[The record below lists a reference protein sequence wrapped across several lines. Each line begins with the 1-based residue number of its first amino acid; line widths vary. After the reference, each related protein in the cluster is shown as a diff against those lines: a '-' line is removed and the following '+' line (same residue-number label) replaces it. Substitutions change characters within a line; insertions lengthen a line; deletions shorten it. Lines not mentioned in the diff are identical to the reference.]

1 MLRKRYF
8 FLCLFSPLIIY
19 SQNSL
24 NNFSS
29 QDLQDLKLNKTQIDD
44 FLKHKKKYGKFIS
57 YLELQ
62 SIPSFNEDIIKK
74 IKKDINEK
82 PIFLERDDS
91 WKLKDKIFSFEIDFL
106 RNFNKNEDTE
116 EDKNKTK
123 TKKKDKDKIKDKI
136 LGSLNRVYVKL
147 KINHPSGVNFGIAG
161 LKNRGEE
168 FYLFNSNKKFP
179 FILDN
184 KYHRW
189 FFNTRSFFIEITNKW
204 IFKNIIIGNF
214 KVGSGQGLVFDNSF
228 GFGKSLDPM
237 NIIKIQKGIKSCCNS
252 EKCKLFGI
260 ANTIVIKHF
269 SLSTFLSYNF
279 LDANLKNDLV
289 YSVYRQLIYNTQNN
303 FKKKDVLKELVY
315 GGFFTYNNSSDDFEV
330 GINFVATHFS
340 KSFNLFN
347 GANLDYLFSSSKNY
361 NVSVFSRWLI
371 GAVHLFFEYAK
382 SFNDKHH
389 SLNFLNKNSGDA
401 LICGIMSNILK
412 NIDLSC
418 LFRKY
423 NPTYYNFYGKGF
435 FVNSGSNCSGLH
447 GCACNEVGIY
457 SCLLIKFPKNIDFT
471 FSTDLF
477 AVLNKA
483 YYYEKMKGVEVKGK
497 LQYTFL
503 KNEFIN
509 IQCKFQHK
517 KYKKHRLK
525 KNNEDKTFLVKIYF
539 KKNADLCTFNTY
551 LYLPFN
557 PSLSFR
563 KNIPI
568 FHFGIYE
575 CIDLSWKMLKFSV
588 FVTFTNTKKDFP
600 IWIKEKD
607 NKIWTMINSKYLK
620 LGSRVC
626 YNFFGYLEIDIFFS
640 WTFKFEKA
648 INYPQI
654 TVKISAFF

>member
-29 QDLQDLKLNKTQIDD
+29 QDLQDLKLNKTQIND
-44 FLKHKKKYGKFIS
+44 FFKHKNKYGKFLS

-74 IKKDINEK
+74 IRKNTNEK

-106 RNFNKNEDTE
+106 RKFEDTE
-116 EDKNKTK
+116 EDEDKTK
-123 TKKKDKDKIKDKI
+123 TKKKDKDKDKTKDKI
-136 LGSLNRVYVKL
+136 LGSLNKVFVKL

-161 LKNRGEE
+161 LKQPGEF
-168 FYLFNSNKKFP
+168 FYIFGSKQRFP
-179 FILDN
+179 FLFDN
-184 KYHRW
+184 KTHRW
-189 FFNTRSFFIEITNKW
+189 FFNTRSIFVEITNKW
-204 IFKNIIIGNF
+204 FFKKIIIGNF
-214 KVGSGQGLVFDNSF
+214 KVSSGQGLVFDNTF
-228 GFGKSLDPM
+228 GFNGPLDPM
-237 NIIKIQKGIKSCCNS
+237 KILKVQSGIKSCCNS

-269 SLSTFLSYNF
+269 SLSTFFSYNF
-279 LDANLKNDLV
+279 LDVYITKENTV
-289 YSVYRQLIYNTQNN
+289 YSVSRQLIYDTKQNIE
-303 FKKKDVLKELVY
+303 KKDKLRELVY
-315 GGFFTYNNSSDDFEV
+315 GGFFTYNNSSDDFEI
-330 GINFVATHFS
+330 GFNFVCTLFNKH
-340 KSFNLFN
+340 FNLFN
-347 GANLDYLFSSSKNY
+347 VRDLDYLFSYSRNY
-361 NVSVFSRWLI
+361 NVSIFSRWLI

-382 SFNDKHH
+382 SFNNKHF
-389 SLNFLNKNSGDA
+389 SLSFLKKDSGDA
-401 LICGIMSNILK
+401 LICGFMANILK

-418 LFRKY
+418 FFRKY

-435 FVNSGSNCSGLH
+435 CVNTGSNCSQLH
-447 GCACNEVGIY
+447 GCACNEIGLY
-457 SCLLIKFPKNIDFT
+457 NCLFINIVKNIDFI
-471 FSTDLF
+471 FSLDLF
-477 AVLNKA
+477 TVLNKA
-483 YYYEKMKGVEVKGK
+483 YNYDSMKGLDVKGNFR
-497 LQYTFL
+497 YSFY
-503 KNEFIN
+503 KNNFIN
-509 IQCKFQHK
+509 VQCKY
-517 KYKKHRLK
+517 KYKNYKNHKFK
-525 KNNEDKTFLVKIYF
+525 KRNDNYLLIKIYF
-539 KKNADLCTFNTY
+539 KKDIDLCTFNTY

-557 PSLSFR
+557 PSLSFQ

-600 IWIKEKD
+600 MWIKEKD
-607 NKIWTMINSKYLK
+607 NKIWTRINSKYLK

>member
-29 QDLQDLKLNKTQIDD
+29 QDLQDLKLNKTQIND
-44 FLKHKKKYGKFIS
+44 FFKHKNKYGKFLS

-74 IKKDINEK
+74 IRKNTDVKSM
-82 PIFLERDDS
+82 FFERDDS
-91 WKLKDKIFSFEIDFL
+91 YKLKDKIFSLNISFS
-106 RNFNKNEDTE
+106 RNFNKNEDIE
-116 EDKNKTK
+116 GDKNKT
-123 TKKKDKDKIKDKI
+123 KDKI
-136 LGSLNRVYVKL
+136 LGSLNKVFVKL

-179 FILDN
+179 FIFDN
-184 KYHRW
+184 KTHRW
-189 FFNTRSFFIEITNKW
+189 FFNTRSIFVEITDKW
-204 IFKNIIIGNF
+204 FFKKIIIGNF

-252 EKCKLFGI
+252 EKCKLLGF
-260 ANTIVIKHF
+260 ANTIVFKGF

-279 LDANLKNDLV
+279 LDASLKNNFV
-289 YSVYRQLIYNTQNN
+289 YSAYRQLIYDQKNDIQ
-303 FKKKDVLKELVY
+303 KKDVLKELVY

-382 SFNDKHH
+382 SFNNKHF
-389 SLNFLNKNSGDA
+389 SLSFLNKNSGDA
-401 LICGIMSNILK
+401 LICGFMANILK

-418 LFRKY
+418 FFRKY

-435 FVNSGSNCSGLH
+435 CVNTGSNCSQLH
-447 GCACNEVGIY
+447 GCACNEIGLY
-457 SCLLIKFPKNIDFT
+457 NCLFINIVKNIDFI
-471 FSTDLF
+471 FSLDLF

-483 YYYEKMKGVEVKGK
+483 YNYDRMKGLDVKGNFR
-497 LQYTFL
+497 YSFY
-503 KNEFIN
+503 KNNFIN
-509 IQCKFQHK
+509 VQCKYKCK
-517 KYKKHRLK
+517 KYKNHKFK
-525 KNNEDKTFLVKIYF
+525 KGKDNSLLIKIYF
-539 KKNADLCTFNTY
+539 KKDIDLCTFNTY

-600 IWIKEKD
+600 MWIKEKD
-607 NKIWTMINSKYLK
+607 NKIWTKIDSKYLK

-626 YNFFGYLEIDIFFS
+626 YNFFGYLEIDIFLS

-654 TVKISAFF
+654 TVKITAFF

>member
-29 QDLQDLKLNKTQIDD
+29 QDLQDLKLNKTQIND
-44 FLKHKKKYGKFIS
+44 FFKHKNKYGKFLS

-62 SIPSFNEDIIKK
+62 SIPSFNEDTIKK
-74 IKKDINEK
+74 IRKNTDVK

-91 WKLKDKIFSFEIDFL
+91 WKLKDKIFSFEINFL
-106 RNFNKNEDTE
+106 RNFNKNEDTKK
-116 EDKNKTK
+116 DKYKTK
-123 TKKKDKDKIKDKI
+123 TKKKNKDKTKDKI
-136 LGSLNRVYVKL
+136 LGSLNKVFVKL
-147 KINHPSGVNFGIAG
+147 KINYPSGVNFGIAG
-161 LKNRGEE
+161 LKQRGEILYI
-168 FYLFNSNKKFP
+168 FAQKKCFP
-179 FILDN
+179 FAFDN
-184 KYHRW
+184 KHHIW
-189 FFNTRSFFIEITNKW
+189 IFNTRSIFIEITNKW

-237 NIIKIQKGIKSCCNS
+237 NIIKIQKGIKPCCNS

-269 SLSTFLSYNF
+269 SLSTFFSYNF
-279 LDANLKNDLV
+279 LDAYITKKNTV
-289 YSVYRQLIYNTQNN
+289 YSVGRQLIYDTKQNIG
-303 FKKKDVLKELVY
+303 KKDKLRELVY
-315 GGFFTYNNSSDDFEV
+315 GGFFTYNNSSDDFEI
-330 GINFVATHFS
+330 GFNFVATHFS

-347 GANLDYLFSSSKNY
+347 GANLEYLFSYSRNY
-361 NVSVFSRWLI
+361 NVSIFSRWLI
-371 GAVHLFFEYAK
+371 GPMHLFFEYAK

-389 SLNFLNKNSGDA
+389 SLTFLKKNSGDA
-401 LICGIMSNILK
+401 LICGFMTNILK

-418 LFRKY
+418 FFRKY

-435 FVNSGSNCSGLH
+435 CVNTGSNCSQLH
-447 GCACNEVGIY
+447 GCACNEIGLY
-457 SCLLIKFPKNIDFT
+457 NCLFINIVKNIDFI
-471 FSTDLF
+471 FSLDLF

-483 YYYEKMKGVEVKGK
+483 YNYDSMKGLDVKGNFR
-497 LQYTFL
+497 YSFY
-503 KNEFIN
+503 KNNFIN
-509 IQCKFQHK
+509 VQCKYKYK
-517 KYKKHRLK
+517 KYKNHKFK
-525 KNNEDKTFLVKIYF
+525 KGNDNYLLIKIYF
-539 KKNADLCTFNTY
+539 KKDIDLCTFNTY

-588 FVTFTNTKKDFP
+588 FVTFTNTEKLFP
-600 IWIKEKD
+600 MWIKEKD
-607 NKIWTMINSKYLK
+607 SKIWTKIDSRYLK

-640 WTFKFEKA
+640 WTFKFGKA
-648 INYPQI
+648 INFPQI

>member
-1 MLRKRYF
+1 MLLKKTL
-8 FLCLFSPLIIY
+8 FLLLFSLTNIC
-19 SQNSL
+19 SKTTL
-24 NNFSS
+24 NNLSFS
-29 QDLQDLKLNKTQIDD
+29 DLQKLQLNSSQIDD
-44 FLKHKKKYGKFIS
+44 FLKHKKKYGKFLS

-74 IKKDINEK
+74 IRKNTDVKLM
-82 PIFLERDDS
+82 FFERDDS
-91 WKLKDKIFSFEIDFL
+91 YKLKDKIFSLNISFS

-116 EDKNKTK
+116 EDKDKT
-123 TKKKDKDKIKDKI
+123 KDKI
-136 LGSLNRVYVKL
+136 LGSLNKVFVKL

-168 FYLFNSNKKFP
+168 FYLFNSNKNFP
-179 FILDN
+179 FIFD
-184 KYHRW
+184 KKTHRW

-252 EKCKLFGI
+252 EKCKLLGF
-260 ANTIVIKHF
+260 ANTIVFKGF

-279 LDANLKNDLV
+279 LDASLKNNFV
-289 YSVYRQLIYNTQNN
+289 YSAYRQLIYNTKQNIE
-303 FKKKDVLKELVY
+303 KKDVLKELVY

-361 NVSVFSRWLI
+361 NISVFSRWLI

-382 SFNDKHH
+382 SFNNKHF
-389 SLNFLNKNSGDA
+389 SLSFLNKNSGDA

-457 SCLLIKFPKNIDFT
+457 SCLLIKFHKNIDFT

-483 YYYEKMKGVEVKGK
+483 YYYEKMKGVEIKGK

-539 KKNADLCTFNTY
+539 KKNADICVFNTY
-551 LYLPFN
+551 FFFPFN
-557 PSLSFR
+557 LLLPCQ
-563 KNIPI
+563 KNFLK

-575 CIDLSWKMLKFSV
+575 CINIEMKSLKFSI
-588 FVTFTNTKKDFP
+588 FFTIANTEKDFP
-600 IWIKEKD
+600 MWIKEKD
-607 NKIWTMINSKYLK
+607 NKIWTKINSKYFK
-620 LGSRVC
+620 VGTRIY
-626 YNFFGYLEIDIFFS
+626 YNFPCNLKIDIFFS
-640 WTFKFEKA
+640 WAFK
-648 INYPQI
+648 INESINFPTI
-654 TVKISAFF
+654 GVNIISEF

>member
-1 MLRKRYF
+1 MLLKKTL
-8 FLCLFSPLIIY
+8 FLLLFSLTNIC
-19 SQNSL
+19 SKTTL
-24 NNFSS
+24 NNLSFS
-29 QDLQDLKLNKTQIDD
+29 DLQKLQLNSSQIDD

-74 IKKDINEK
+74 IRKNTDVKSM
-82 PIFLERDDS
+82 FFERDDS
-91 WKLKDKIFSFEIDFL
+91 YKLKDKIFSLNISFS

-116 EDKNKTK
+116 EDKDKT
-123 TKKKDKDKIKDKI
+123 KDKI
-136 LGSLNRVYVKL
+136 LGSLNKVFVKL
-147 KINHPSGVNFGIAG
+147 KIQHPCGVNLGIAG

-179 FILDN
+179 FIFDN
-184 KYHRW
+184 KTHRW
-189 FFNTRSFFIEITNKW
+189 FFNTRSIFVEITDKW
-204 IFKNIIIGNF
+204 FFKKIIIGNF
-214 KVGSGQGLVFDNSF
+214 KVRSGQGLVFDNTF
-228 GFGKSLDPM
+228 GFNKPLDPM
-237 NIIKIQKGIKSCCNS
+237 KILKVQSGFKSCCNG

-269 SLSTFLSYNF
+269 SLSTFFSYNF
-279 LDANLKNDLV
+279 LDANITKKNTV
-289 YSVYRQLIYNTQNN
+289 YSVSRQLIYNTKQNIE
-303 FKKKDVLKELVY
+303 KKDKLREIVY

-382 SFNDKHH
+382 SFNNKHF
-389 SLNFLNKNSGDA
+389 SLSFLKKNSGDA
-401 LICGIMSNILK
+401 LICGFMANILK

-418 LFRKY
+418 FFRKY

-435 FVNSGSNCSGLH
+435 CVNTGSNCSQLH
-447 GCACNEVGIY
+447 GCACNEIGLY
-457 SCLLIKFPKNIDFT
+457 NCLFINIVKNIDFI
-471 FSTDLF
+471 FSLDLF

-483 YYYEKMKGVEVKGK
+483 YNYDRMKGLDVKGNFR
-497 LQYTFL
+497 YSFY
-503 KNEFIN
+503 KNNFIN
-509 IQCKFQHK
+509 VQCKYKCK
-517 KYKKHRLK
+517 KYKNHKFK
-525 KNNEDKTFLVKIYF
+525 KGKDNSLLIKIYF
-539 KKNADLCTFNTY
+539 KKDIDLCTFNTY

-600 IWIKEKD
+600 MWIKEKD
-607 NKIWTMINSKYLK
+607 NKIWTKIDSKYLK

-626 YNFFGYLEIDIFFS
+626 YNFFGYLEIDIFLS

-654 TVKISAFF
+654 TVKITAFF

>member
-1 MLRKRYF
+1 MLLKKTL
-8 FLCLFSPLIIY
+8 FLLLFSLTNIC
-19 SQNSL
+19 SKTTL
-24 NNFSS
+24 NNLSFS
-29 QDLQDLKLNKTQIDD
+29 DLQKLQLNSSQIDD

-74 IKKDINEK
+74 IRKNTDEK
-82 PIFLERDDS
+82 PMFFERDDS
-91 WKLKDKIFSFEIDFL
+91 YKLKDKIFSFEIDFL
-106 RNFNKNEDTE
+106 RNFNKNEYTE
-116 EDKNKTK
+116 GDKNKT
-123 TKKKDKDKIKDKI
+123 KDKI
-136 LGSLNRVYVKL
+136 LGSLNKVFVKL
-147 KINHPSGVNFGIAG
+147 KIQHPSGVNFGIAG

-184 KYHRW
+184 KTHRW
-189 FFNTRSFFIEITNKW
+189 FFNTRSIFVEITDKW
-204 IFKNIIIGNF
+204 FFKKIIIGNF
-214 KVGSGQGLVFDNSF
+214 KVRSGQGLVFDNTF
-228 GFGKSLDPM
+228 GFNKPLDPM
-237 NIIKIQKGIKSCCNS
+237 KILKVQSGFKSCCNG

-269 SLSTFLSYNF
+269 SLSTFFSYNF
-279 LDANLKNDLV
+279 LDANITKKNTV
-289 YSVYRQLIYNTQNN
+289 YSVSRQLIYNTKQNIE
-303 FKKKDVLKELVY
+303 KKDKLREIVY

-382 SFNDKHH
+382 SFNDKHP

-483 YYYEKMKGVEVKGK
+483 YYYEKMKGVEIKGK

-509 IQCKFQHK
+509 IQCKFQYK
-517 KYKKHRLK
+517 KYKKHRFK

-539 KKNADLCTFNTY
+539 KKNADICVFNTY
-551 LYLPFN
+551 FYFPFN
-557 PSLSFR
+557 LLLPCQ
-563 KNIPI
+563 KNFLK

-575 CIDLSWKMLKFSV
+575 CINIEMKSLKFSI
-588 FVTFTNTKKDFP
+588 FFTIANTEKDFP
-600 IWIKEKD
+600 
-607 NKIWTMINSKYLK
+607 M
-620 LGSRVC
+620 
-626 YNFFGYLEIDIFFS
+626 
-640 WTFKFEKA
+640 
-648 INYPQI
+648 
-654 TVKISAFF
+654 

>member
-1 MLRKRYF
+1 MLLKKTL
-8 FLCLFSPLIIY
+8 FLLLFSLTNIC
-19 SQNSL
+19 SKTTL
-24 NNFSS
+24 NNLSFS
-29 QDLQDLKLNKTQIDD
+29 DLQKLQLNSSQIDD

-74 IKKDINEK
+74 IRKNTDEK

-91 WKLKDKIFSFEIDFL
+91 YKLKDKIFSLNISFS

-116 EDKNKTK
+116 EDKDKTK
-123 TKKKDKDKIKDKI
+123 DKN
-136 LGSLNRVYVKL
+136 LGSLNKVFVKL

-252 EKCKLFGI
+252 EKCKLLGF
-260 ANTIVIKHF
+260 ANTIVFKGF

-279 LDANLKNDLV
+279 LDASLKNNFV
-289 YSVYRQLIYNTQNN
+289 YSAYRQLIYNTKQNIE
-303 FKKKDVLKELVY
+303 KKDKLREIVY

-382 SFNDKHH
+382 SFNNKHF
-389 SLNFLNKNSGDA
+389 SLSFLKKNSGDA
-401 LICGIMSNILK
+401 LICGFMANILK

-418 LFRKY
+418 FFR
-423 NPTYYNFYGKGF
+423 
-435 FVNSGSNCSGLH
+435 
-447 GCACNEVGIY
+447 
-457 SCLLIKFPKNIDFT
+457 
-471 FSTDLF
+471 
-477 AVLNKA
+477 
-483 YYYEKMKGVEVKGK
+483 
-497 LQYTFL
+497 
-503 KNEFIN
+503 
-509 IQCKFQHK
+509 
-517 KYKKHRLK
+517 
-525 KNNEDKTFLVKIYF
+525 
-539 KKNADLCTFNTY
+539 
-551 LYLPFN
+551 
-557 PSLSFR
+557 
-563 KNIPI
+563 
-568 FHFGIYE
+568 
-575 CIDLSWKMLKFSV
+575 
-588 FVTFTNTKKDFP
+588 
-600 IWIKEKD
+600 
-607 NKIWTMINSKYLK
+607 
-620 LGSRVC
+620 
-626 YNFFGYLEIDIFFS
+626 
-640 WTFKFEKA
+640 
-648 INYPQI
+648 
-654 TVKISAFF
+654 

>member
-1 MLRKRYF
+1 MF
-8 FLCLFSPLIIY
+8 F
-19 SQNSL
+19 
-24 NNFSS
+24 
-29 QDLQDLKLNKTQIDD
+29 
-44 FLKHKKKYGKFIS
+44 
-57 YLELQ
+57 
-62 SIPSFNEDIIKK
+62 
-74 IKKDINEK
+74 
-82 PIFLERDDS
+82 ERDDS
-91 WKLKDKIFSFEIDFL
+91 YKLKDKIFSLNISFS
-106 RNFNKNEDTE
+106 RNFNKNEDIE
-116 EDKNKTK
+116 GDKNKT
-123 TKKKDKDKIKDKI
+123 KDKI
-136 LGSLNRVYVKL
+136 LGSLNKVFVKL

-252 EKCKLFGI
+252 EKCKLLGI

-269 SLSTFLSYNF
+269 SLSTFFSYNF
-279 LDANLKNDLV
+279 LDVYITKKNTV
-289 YSVYRQLIYNTQNN
+289 YSVSRQLIYNTKQNIE
-303 FKKKDVLKELVY
+303 KKDKLRELVY
-315 GGFFTYNNSSDDFEV
+315 GGFFTYNNSSDDFEI
-330 GINFVATHFS
+330 GFNFVATHFS

-347 GANLDYLFSSSKNY
+347 VANLEYLFSSSKNY
-361 NVSVFSRWLI
+361 NVSIFSRWLI

-389 SLNFLNKNSGDA
+389 SLSFLNKNSGDA

-483 YYYEKMKGVEVKGK
+483 YYYEKMNG
-497 LQYTFL
+497 
-503 KNEFIN
+503 
-509 IQCKFQHK
+509 
-517 KYKKHRLK
+517 

-539 KKNADLCTFNTY
+539 KKNADICVFNTY
-551 LYLPFN
+551 FYFPFNLLLPFQ
-557 PSLSFR
+557 
-563 KNIPI
+563 KNFLK

-588 FVTFTNTKKDFP
+588 FVTFTNTEKLFP
-600 IWIKEKD
+600 MWIKEKD
-607 NKIWTMINSKYLK
+607 SKIWTKIDSRYLK

-640 WTFKFEKA
+640 WTFKFGKA
-648 INYPQI
+648 INFPTI
-654 TVKISAFF
+654 GVNIISEF